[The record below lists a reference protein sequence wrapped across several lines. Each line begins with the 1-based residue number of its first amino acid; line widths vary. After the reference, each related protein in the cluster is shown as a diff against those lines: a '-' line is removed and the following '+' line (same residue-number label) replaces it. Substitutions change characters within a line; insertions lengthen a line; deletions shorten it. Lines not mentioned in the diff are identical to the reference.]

1 MKTPVNSMVFSQYFL
16 KMLAG
21 FEFQDK
27 EISRLFSYK

>member
-21 FEFQDK
+21 FGFQDK
-27 EISRLFSYK
+27 EIS